1 MRHWLVFVLIFA
13 PMVLAQDQEIAP
25 TPPPPTALSSID
37 AFRFSAGLGT
47 GTFGWVWVLRGMVGL
62 EGSDLRFGVQ
72 WLRMNEI
79 KLFTD
84 PNEQVGSLLFL
95 VGRELSR
102 TGPVSATL
110 FAGGGMAASERRGR
124 VLEEGLVYTTY
135 ESVHSIDPSVL
146 AGVDVGVSSRSDFGL
161 SLQLGVQ
168 VSRITAGYV
177 ALQIDAGDW

>member
-1 MRHWLVFVLIFA
+1 MHHWLVFVLIFA
-13 PMVLAQDQEIAP
+13 SMVLARDEETTP

-37 AFRFSAGLGT
+37 VFRVSAGLGE
-47 GTFGWVWVLRGMVGL
+47 GTFGWVGVVRGMIGL
-62 EGSDLRFGVQ
+62 EGSDWRFGVQ
-72 WLRMNEI
+72 GLSMNET

-84 PNEQVGSLLFL
+84 PNEQVQSLLFL
-95 VGRELSR
+95 VGRELSIG
-102 TGPVSATL
+102 GPVSATL
-110 FAGGGMAASERRGR
+110 FTGGGMAASERRGR

-146 AGVDVGVSSRSDFGL
+146 AGVDVGVSSRRHFGL

-177 ALQIDAGDW
+177 ALLVDAGDL